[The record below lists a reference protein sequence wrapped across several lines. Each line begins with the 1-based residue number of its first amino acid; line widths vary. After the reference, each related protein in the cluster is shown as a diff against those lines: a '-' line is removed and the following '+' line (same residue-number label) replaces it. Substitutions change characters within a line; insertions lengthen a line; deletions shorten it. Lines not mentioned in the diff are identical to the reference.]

1 MERRMF
7 MKLKISC
14 PGAIFAIITLAANP
28 ALAQTIS
35 RDSVI
40 RTDYICERGVVVPV
54 TYIHAGEE
62 PAFAVINAEGKMVVL
77 QWHDALKKYVAM
89 DEQDSYRWN
98 EKDGQAVLTH
108 LEADD
113 SAKEITLLSACR
125 ANDSEQ

>member
-1 MERRMF
+1 MLRKSRNTG
-7 MKLKISC
+7 IV
-14 PGAIFAIITLAANP
+14 LALSALASSP

-40 RTDYICERGVVVPV
+40 RTDYVCERGVVVPV

-62 PAFAVINAEGKMVVL
+62 PAFAVIDVEGKMVAL
-77 QWHDALKKYVAM
+77 QWHNALRKYVAM
-89 DEQDSYRWN
+89 DEQDSYRWA
-98 EKDGQAVLTH
+98 EKDGRAILTH

-125 ANDSEQ
+125 ADDGAQ

>member
-1 MERRMF
+1 
-7 MKLKISC
+7 MKRKIQHM
-14 PGAIFAIITLAANP
+14 IIAFCAAFLTAGP
-28 ALAQTIS
+28 VLAQTIS
-35 RDSVI
+35 RDSVF

-62 PAFAVINAEGKMVVL
+62 PAFAVLDAEGKMVAL

-98 EKDGQAVLTH
+98 EKDGKAVLTH

-113 SAKEITLLSACR
+113 SAKEVTILAACR
-125 ANDSEQ
+125 ADNSEE

>member
-1 MERRMF
+1 MVIA
-7 MKLKISC
+7 L
-14 PGAIFAIITLAANP
+14 TAAFLVTGP
-28 ALAQTIS
+28 ALAQSIS

-62 PAFAVINAEGKMVVL
+62 PAFAVLDAEGKMVAL

-98 EKDGQAVLTH
+98 EKDGKAVLTH

-113 SAKEITLLSACR
+113 SAKEITILAACR
-125 ANDSEQ
+125 ADGNEE

>member
-1 MERRMF
+1 MRR
-7 MKLKISC
+7 KIETM
-14 PGAIFAIITLAANP
+14 AIAFTAASLIAAP
-28 ALAQTIS
+28 AFAQTIS

-62 PAFAVINAEGKMVVL
+62 PAFAVLDAEGKMVAL

-98 EKDGQAVLTH
+98 EKDGKAVLTH

-113 SAKEITLLSACR
+113 SAKEVTILAACR
-125 ANDSEQ
+125 ADDNEE

>member
-1 MERRMF
+1 MQ
-7 MKLKISC
+7 LKISC
-14 PGAIFAIITLAANP
+14 PGAVFAIITLVANP
-28 ALAQTIS
+28 ALAQTIN

-125 ANDSEQ
+125 ADDNEQ

>member
-1 MERRMF
+1 MRHDTQT
-7 MKLKISC
+7 IV
-14 PGAIFAIITLAANP
+14 ITLTAAFLASEP
-28 ALAQTIS
+28 TLAQTIS

-62 PAFAVINAEGKMVVL
+62 PAFAVLDAEGKMVAL

-98 EKDGQAVLTH
+98 EKDGRAVLTH

-113 SAKEITLLSACR
+113 SAKEVTILAACR
-125 ANDSEQ
+125 ADDSEQ

>member
-1 MERRMF
+1 MRSKTQTMVIA
-7 MKLKISC
+7 L
-14 PGAIFAIITLAANP
+14 TAAFLMTGP
-28 ALAQTIS
+28 ALAQSIS

-54 TYIHAGEE
+54 TYIHAGEQ
-62 PAFAVINAEGKMVVL
+62 PAIAVLDAEGKMVAL

-98 EKDGQAVLTH
+98 EKDGKAVLTH

-113 SAKEITLLSACR
+113 SAKEVTILAACR
-125 ANDSEQ
+125 ADDSEQ

>member
-1 MERRMF
+1 MQRKNRNMIVTSTIALI
-7 MKLKISC
+7 MS
-14 PGAIFAIITLAANP
+14 NP
-28 ALAQTIS
+28 ALAQSIS
-35 RDSVI
+35 RDSVL

-62 PAFAVINAEGKMVVL
+62 PAFAVLDAEGKMVAL

-89 DEQDSYRWN
+89 DEQDSYRWA

-113 SAKEITLLSACR
+113 SAKEVTILAACR
-125 ANDSEQ
+125 ADDSEQ

>member
-1 MERRMF
+1 MRRKTQNM
-7 MKLKISC
+7 
-14 PGAIFAIITLAANP
+14 IIALTAAFLVTGP
-28 ALAQTIS
+28 ALAQSIS

-62 PAFAVINAEGKMVVL
+62 PAFAVLDAEGKMVTL

-98 EKDGQAVLTH
+98 EKDGKAVLTH

-113 SAKEITLLSACR
+113 SAKEITILAACR
-125 ANDSEQ
+125 SDDNEE

>member
-1 MERRMF
+1 MRSKTQTMF
-7 MKLKISC
+7 IAL
-14 PGAIFAIITLAANP
+14 TAAFLVTGP
-28 ALAQTIS
+28 ALAQSIS

-62 PAFAVINAEGKMVVL
+62 PAFAVLDAEGKMVAL

-98 EKDGQAVLTH
+98 EKDGKAVLTH

-113 SAKEITLLSACR
+113 SAKEVTILAACR
-125 ANDSEQ
+125 ADDNEE

>member
-1 MERRMF
+1 MLRKSRNTG
-7 MKLKISC
+7 IV
-14 PGAIFAIITLAANP
+14 LALSALASSP

-62 PAFAVINAEGKMVVL
+62 PAFAVIDVEGKMVAL
-77 QWHDALKKYVAM
+77 QWHNALRKYVAM
-89 DEQDSYRWN
+89 DEQDSYRWA
-98 EKDGQAVLTH
+98 EKDGRAILTH

-125 ANDSEQ
+125 ADDGAQ

>member
-1 MERRMF
+1 MLRKSRNTG
-7 MKLKISC
+7 IV
-14 PGAIFAIITLAANP
+14 LALSALASSP

-40 RTDYICERGVVVPV
+40 RTDYVCERGGVVPV

-62 PAFAVINAEGKMVVL
+62 PAFAVIDVEGKMVAL
-77 QWHDALKKYVAM
+77 QWHNALRKYVAM
-89 DEQDSYRWN
+89 DEQDSYRWA
-98 EKDGQAVLTH
+98 EKDGRAILTH

-125 ANDSEQ
+125 ADDGAQ